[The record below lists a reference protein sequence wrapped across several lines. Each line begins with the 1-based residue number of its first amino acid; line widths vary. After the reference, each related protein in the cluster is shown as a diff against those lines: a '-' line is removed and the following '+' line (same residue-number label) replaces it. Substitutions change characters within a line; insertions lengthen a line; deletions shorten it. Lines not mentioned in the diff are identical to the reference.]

1 MSGEL
6 REVGLFG
13 VFFSIGSEG
22 NKEFEF
28 VRILYIRE
36 VVRFWYCKG
45 GGGGVW
51 VGRGEGGSFWKGIG
65 G

>member
-45 GGGGVW
+45 VGGW
-51 VGRGEGGSFWKGIG
+51 VG
-65 G
+65 